1 MLRNIWRKCGE
12 MTEYSKIFIDT
23 APLIY
28 FLENNPQYHHKI
40 KFFLEK
46 RYEEKVKI
54 MTSVITIEEYCVF
67 PYRNN
72 DMDLIRKLDR
82 FMTDME
88 IGIINIDVA
97 IAKKASKIRGMFR
110 DFKAMDSLQLAA
122 ACIKGCDMF
131 LTNDK
136 QLRQFKEIKCVTV
149 DELS

>member
-1 MLRNIWRKCGE
+1 
-12 MTEYSKIFIDT
+12 
-23 APLIY
+23 
-28 FLENNPQYHHKI
+28 
-40 KFFLEK
+40 
-46 RYEEKVKI
+46 

-82 FMTDME
+82 FMVDME

-97 IAKKASKIRGMFR
+97 IAKKASKIRGMFK

-149 DELS
+149 DELL